1 MFNLVWKDIT
11 LQKKGLLI
19 LLPALLAYL
28 AFMPSYIWIGF
39 VFSVV
44 IALDVLTKDED
55 STINTLLNSLPYT
68 RKEIVSSKY
77 ISAIIFTLIV
87 VLVMFLGGLL
97 IHKEVP
103 ARKEI
108 MLMVSLS
115 LISVSFIFPFS
126 YKFKTQYIIKASLVL
141 FVGYMIVITTFLK
154 NLNDIIREF
163 AQTILS
169 LQDTS
174 FYLVMV
180 LSIMVLYM
188 GSWLLSIRIY
198 QNKVF

>member
-103 ARKEI
+103 AWKEI

-115 LISVSFIFPFS
+115 LIFVSFIFPFS

-163 AQTILS
+163 VQTILS